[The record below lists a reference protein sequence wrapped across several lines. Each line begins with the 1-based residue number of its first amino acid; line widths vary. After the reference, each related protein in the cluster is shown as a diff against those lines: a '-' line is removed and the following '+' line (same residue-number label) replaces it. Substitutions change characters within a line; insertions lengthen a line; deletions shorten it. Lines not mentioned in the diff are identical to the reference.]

1 MESFNR
7 KNHWENI
14 YSTKKLNEVGWYQP
28 TPETSLNFIKELKL
42 PKTASIIDI
51 GGGDSFLAD
60 NLLEIGYQ
68 NISVLDISKKAIER
82 AKLRLGK
89 KGENVKWIEA
99 EITEF
104 NPTETYDLW
113 HDRAAFHFL
122 TDENE
127 IENYILSAQKGVSD
141 SGNLII
147 GTFSTEGPKKCSG
160 IEIRQYSESTLLNRF
175 TSSFEKIKC
184 LIIDHETPF
193 NTTQNFIFCSL
204 RKL

>member
-193 NTTQNFIFCSL
+193 NTTQNFIFCGL